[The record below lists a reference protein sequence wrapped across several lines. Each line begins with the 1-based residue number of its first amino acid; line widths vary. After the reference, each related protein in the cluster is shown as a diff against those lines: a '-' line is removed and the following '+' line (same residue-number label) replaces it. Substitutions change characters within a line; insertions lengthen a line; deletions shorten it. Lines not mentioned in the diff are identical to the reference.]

1 MSDLDKKVRTAKTLH
16 AYGWFN
22 IPEGDLVLSDL
33 EKSFGVNLPA
43 FTPNTDG
50 SFDPLRAA
58 VRDGQRQVILHI
70 RAMAIKSHEQNTTPK
85 ATSRK
90 D

>member
-1 MSDLDKKVRTAKTLH
+1 MTDLDKKVRSAKTLH

-22 IPEGDLVLSDL
+22 IPEGQLVLSDL
-33 EKSFGVNLPA
+33 EKAFGVNLPA
-43 FTPNTDG
+43 FTPNADG
-50 SFDPLRAA
+50 SFDPVRAA
-58 VRDGQRQVILHI
+58 VRDGQRQVFLHLK
-70 RAMAIKSHEQNTTPK
+70 AMAQKSHEQNTTPK